1 MSTIDRGRGV
11 AVPPL
16 VAGERLD
23 RATFHAR
30 YEAMP
35 PRTRA
40 ELIGGVVD
48 MPSPVGSSHS
58 DYVAEVAFWVTSYRK
73 GIPGLAAGCD
83 ATFFLDDQAEPQPD
97 VHLRIFPEYGGQ
109 TWDEGKYLAG
119 APELVIEVAHSSK
132 PKDLGPKFE
141 DYRRTGVLEYL
152 VVTLDPEEVHWFG
165 RRGDRLEPI
174 PPGPDG
180 VGRSEVFPGLWLD
193 PAALFARDLDR
204 LAAILDLGRATP
216 EHAAFVARLR
226 QRLQA

>member
-1 MSTIDRGRGV
+1 MSTIDRERGV

-40 ELIGGVVD
+40 ELIGGIVD
-48 MPSPVGSSHS
+48 MPSPVGPGHAKFVYELTGWVSHYS
-58 DYVAEVAFWVTSYRK
+58 RGV
-73 GIPGLAAGCD
+73 PGLEGGCD
-83 ATFFLDDQAEPQPD
+83 ATFFLDDQSEVQPD
-97 VHLRIFPEYGGQ
+97 IHVRVLPEFGGRTRQ
-109 TWDEGKYLAG
+109 EGGYLAG
-119 APELVIEVAHSSK
+119 APELVIEVAHSSR

-152 VVTLDPEEVHWFG
+152 VVTLDPEEIHWFG

-174 PPGPDG
+174 PPGPDR
-180 VGRSEVFPGLWLD
+180 VFRSEIFPGLWLD
-193 PAALFARDLDR
+193 PGALFARDLAR
-204 LAAILDLGRATP
+204 LAATLDLGRATP
-216 EHAAFVARLR
+216 EHADFVTRMRGRR
-226 QRLQA
+226 QA